1 MNALTKS
8 GAFELSVEGMT
19 CASCVGRVE
28 RALKKVPGV
37 QEAVVNLAT
46 EKASLTVADPA
57 QAAAVLPQAVA
68 AIEKAGYAVP
78 AQSVDLQVGGMT
90 CASCVGR
97 VERALKKVPGV
108 QDAVVNL
115 ATERASVQ
123 LQGGVDVSSLI
134 AAIEKAGYEAQAVQH
149 NAGAT
154 GEDATAQ
161 RQAQERESLKRSLIF
176 ATVFALPVFV
186 LEMGGHMV
194 PAFHHWIAGNIGTQN
209 SWYIQFVLT
218 ALVLFGPGRRFFE
231 KGVPALLRAAPD
243 MNSLVAVGTSAA
255 FAYSVV
261 ATFVPQWLPAGTVN
275 VYFEAAAVIV
285 ALILLGRFLEAR
297 AKGNTSEA
305 IRRLVQ
311 LQAKTARVRKG
322 GVVQE
327 IDIAQVRA
335 GDVIEVRPGE
345 RIPVDGE
352 VIEGRSFVDESMI
365 SGEPVPL
372 EKAEGAEV
380 VGGTV
385 NQNGALAFRATKV
398 GADTL
403 LAQIIRM
410 VEQAQGSKL
419 PIQALVDKITMWF
432 VPAVMAAALLTFVVW
447 LIWGPDPALSFA
459 LVNAVAVLIIACP
472 CAMGLATPTSIMVGT
487 GRAAQMGVLLRK
499 GEALQQLKDA
509 RVVAVDKTGTLTR
522 GRPELTDLVL
532 AEGFERAVVLAQVAA
547 VEDRSEHPIARA
559 IVDAAKSE
567 GMEIPSISDFASVT
581 GFGVRAVVLG
591 DQVEIGADRFMREI
605 GLSVDGFAAEAER
618 LGSEGKTP
626 LYAAIGGKV
635 AAMIAVADPIKPT
648 TKPAIDALHALGL
661 KVAMITGDNRYTAE
675 AIARQLGIDEVVAEV
690 LPGGKVETVKRL
702 KAEHGTLAY
711 VGDGIN
717 DAPALAEADV
727 GIAIGTGTDIAIEAA
742 DVVLMSGDLSG
753 VSNAIALSKA
763 TMKNIGENLF
773 WAFAYN
779 VALIPVA
786 AGLLYPFNGM
796 LLSPVFAAGAM
807 ALSSVFVL
815 SNALRLKR
823 FKPVL

>member
-1 MNALTKS
+1 MENAMNALTKS

-57 QAAAVLPQAVA
+57 QAAAILPQAVA

-108 QDAVVNL
+108 QNAVVNL

-123 LQGGVDVSSLI
+123 LQGSVDVSSLI
-134 AAIEKAGYEAQAVQH
+134 AAIEKAGYEAQPVLH
-149 NAGAT
+149 NVAAT
-154 GEDATAQ
+154 GEDAAAQ

-176 ATVFALPVFV
+176 ATVFALPVFL

-194 PAFHHWIAGNIGTQN
+194 PAFHHWIAGSIGTQN
-209 SWYIQFVLT
+209 SWYIQFALT
-218 ALVLFGPGRRFFE
+218 AVVLFGPGRRFFE

-322 GVVQE
+322 GLVQE

-365 SGEPVPL
+365 SGEPVPV

-385 NQNGALAFRATKV
+385 NQNGALAFSATKV
-398 GADTL
+398 G
-403 LAQIIRM
+403 
-410 VEQAQGSKL
+410 
-419 PIQALVDKITMWF
+419 
-432 VPAVMAAALLTFVVW
+432 
-447 LIWGPDPALSFA
+447 
-459 LVNAVAVLIIACP
+459 
-472 CAMGLATPTSIMVGT
+472 PTRCWRRSSAWWSRP
-487 GRAAQMGVLLRK
+487 RAASCRS
-499 GEALQQLKDA
+499 
-509 RVVAVDKTGTLTR
+509 RRWWTR
-522 GRPELTDLVL
+522 SPCGLCRPSW
-532 AEGFERAVVLAQVAA
+532 R
-547 VEDRSEHPIARA
+547 RPC
-559 IVDAAKSE
+559 
-567 GMEIPSISDFASVT
+567 
-581 GFGVRAVVLG
+581 
-591 DQVEIGADRFMREI
+591 
-605 GLSVDGFAAEAER
+605 
-618 LGSEGKTP
+618 
-626 LYAAIGGKV
+626 
-635 AAMIAVADPIKPT
+635 
-648 TKPAIDALHALGL
+648 
-661 KVAMITGDNRYTAE
+661 
-675 AIARQLGIDEVVAEV
+675 
-690 LPGGKVETVKRL
+690 
-702 KAEHGTLAY
+702 
-711 VGDGIN
+711 
-717 DAPALAEADV
+717 
-727 GIAIGTGTDIAIEAA
+727 
-742 DVVLMSGDLSG
+742 
-753 VSNAIALSKA
+753 
-763 TMKNIGENLF
+763 
-773 WAFAYN
+773 
-779 VALIPVA
+779 
-786 AGLLYPFNGM
+786 
-796 LLSPVFAAGAM
+796 
-807 ALSSVFVL
+807 
-815 SNALRLKR
+815 
-823 FKPVL
+823 